1 MSVSKAERKAALDLY
16 PYFSKSPVI
25 FDVGSNKGQWADIF
39 VRNAAEVHLFEP
51 NQILLHYTMAK
62 YDNLL
67 NVYYNAEAI
76 SDKTQWLEM
85 NIFGNQYNGLSS
97 ALKNPKWRD
106 LPQDSVE
113 VSATSLDEYT
123 GGEKDIDFLKI
134 DVEGY
139 EMFVLKGASALLNG
153 KRIKF
158 IQVENAEHIH
168 LSGYTFDDVIKF
180 LEQYG
185 YSPIQT
191 DDTENV
197 IFAMDGIFTQD
208 WNTEFKRNT
217 QGITCNF
224 ALEIGAFEGLTTRY
238 ICDNMLKPGGRII
251 CIDPLTDEYLPGH
264 PDNHM
269 FVGQHERFVRNTKG
283 YPVELIRKT
292 SRKAFPQLMDYR
304 FDFIYIDGDHTE
316 NEVYNDGF
324 HAIQIIADGGH
335 ILFDD
340 YEWREETK
348 RGIDRIIA
356 LIKGTEFEVI
366 HKGYQVLIR
375 KNKPE

>member
-1 MSVSKAERKAALDLY
+1 MSVSKAERDAALSLF
-16 PYFSKSPVI
+16 PYFSKKPVI

-39 VRNAAEVHLFEP
+39 VRNVEEIHLFEP

-67 NVYYNAEAI
+67 NVYYN
-76 SDKTQWLEM
+76 SDAVSDMSGKVMLHV
-85 NIFGNQYNGLSS
+85 FGKQYNGLSS
-97 ALKNPKWRD
+97 VLDNPKWND
-106 LPQDSVE
+106 LPKDKIQVHA
-113 VSATSLDEYT
+113 VSLDHYT
-123 GGEKDIDFLKI
+123 GGAKNIDLLKI

-139 EMFVLKGASALLNG
+139 EMFVLLGAKELLRN
-153 KRIKF
+153 KQIKF

-168 LSGYTFDDVIKF
+168 LSGYTFQDVVNYLKSF
-180 LEQYG
+180 E
-185 YSPIQT
+185 YSPIET
-191 DDTENV
+191 EDTENV

-208 WNTEFKRNT
+208 WNSEFKKNT

-251 CIDPLTDEYLPGH
+251 CVDPLTDEYLPGH

-269 FVGQHERFVRNTKG
+269 FVGQHERFTRNTKG

-340 YEWREETK
+340 YQWREETK
-348 RGIDRIIA
+348 RGIDRILE
-356 LIKGTEFEVI
+356 LIKGTDFEVI